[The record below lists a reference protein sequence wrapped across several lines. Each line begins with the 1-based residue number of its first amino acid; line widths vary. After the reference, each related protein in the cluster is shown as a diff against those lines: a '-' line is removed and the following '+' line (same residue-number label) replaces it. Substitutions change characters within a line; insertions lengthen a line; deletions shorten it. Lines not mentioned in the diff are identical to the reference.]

1 MKKNQENLEKVEE
14 NAEKMQKNAQF
25 DDKNDKKEQKQ
36 DELQLSLQ
44 NDSANENQ
52 KETQNDN
59 IQNEQNTANVSI
71 KKQRQLTYKL
81 DKFFKISERNSSIK
95 QEFFAGFINFLVLS
109 YILVVIPGLYTG
121 VGGEELW
128 KAIFLATIITTIMA
142 TVCMSLYANLP
153 LVLAPGI
160 GLASYTIQLITSGT
174 YTFEQAMAI
183 SFLAGF
189 TFLILTL
196 TGLRKKIV
204 KAIPLCIKVALP
216 AGVGLFVLN
225 IGLSSNNSGILDLL
239 NGTAE
244 SFAPLVAVVS
254 FLVMAILYTRKVKGS
269 IFIGIFCGT
278 VLDIII
284 KLCSHMN
291 PFASFSNASWL
302 PPFKELANSAL
313 FKFDFA
319 GLFSGNVVSSILS
332 LLLIVFAVVLIDMF
346 DTVGTLYATATKG
359 GLIDK
364 DGEVINVDKAMLVDG
379 CSGIV
384 TSCMGIPNATSYVE
398 CGVGIASGAKTGLS
412 TIFTSLLFLIT
423 MFLSPLV
430 QIIPIYATAPALI
443 LVGITMFDSV
453 LKVDFGDLAKTIPS
467 VLTIIMMPLTSNI
480 TIGIAVGLISY
491 TLMMLC
497 TKRAKQVNVLTYII
511 SVLFILYFVMLY
523 V

>member
-1 MKKNQENLEKVEE
+1 MKENQKKLEKNEE
-14 NAEKMQKNAQF
+14 NTQKLQNKEIFDEQNAQGQEGL
-25 DDKNDKKEQKQ
+25 KLQKQ
-36 DELQLSLQ
+36 DDLTS
-44 NDSANENQ
+44 ENQ
-52 KETQNDN
+52 TQKHLTSEQDN
-59 IQNEQNTANVSI
+59 ISVEA

-81 DKFFKISERNSSIK
+81 DKFFKISQRNGSIR

-121 VGGEELW
+121 VGGEQLW
-128 KAIFLATIITTIMA
+128 KAIFLATILITIVA
-142 TVCMSLYANLP
+142 TVCMALYANLP
-153 LVLAPGI
+153 IVLAPGI
-160 GLASYTIQLITSGT
+160 GLVSYTVQLITSGT

-254 FLVMAILYTRKVKGS
+254 FLVMAILYARKVKGS
-269 IFIGIFCGT
+269 IFIGIVSGT
-278 VLDIII
+278 ILDIII
-284 KLCSHMN
+284 KLCSGVN
-291 PFASFSNASWL
+291 PFATLAGASWL
-302 PPFKELANSAL
+302 PPFKELASSAL
-313 FKFDFA
+313 FKYDFA
-319 GLFSGNVVSSILS
+319 GLFSGNIVSSLLS
-332 LLLIVFAVVLIDMF
+332 VLLIIFAVVLIDMF

-364 DGEVINVDKAMLVDG
+364 DGEVLNVDKAMFVDG
-379 CSGIV
+379 CSAMV
-384 TSCMGIPNATSYVE
+384 SSCMGIPNATSYVE
-398 CGVGIASGAKTGLS
+398 SGVGIASGAKTGLS
-412 TIFTSLLFLIT
+412 TIFTSLLFLVA

-430 QIIPIYATAPALI
+430 QIIPVYATAPALV
-443 LVGITMFDSV
+443 LVGITMFDAV

-467 VLTIIMMPLTSNI
+467 VLTIIIMPLTSNI

-511 SVLFILYFVMLY
+511 SALFVLYFIMLY